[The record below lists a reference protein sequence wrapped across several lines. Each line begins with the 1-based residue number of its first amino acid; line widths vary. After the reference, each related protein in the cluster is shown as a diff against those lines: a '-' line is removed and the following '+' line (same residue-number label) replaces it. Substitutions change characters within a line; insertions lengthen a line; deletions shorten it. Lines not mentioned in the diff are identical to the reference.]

1 MNLKLRTK
9 ISLGFTVTLILS
21 LITIAIALYS
31 NYNIKASYDKLIAV
45 DVRKVTL
52 SKDIRFYD
60 ITLTDCVR
68 GVIINSNDK
77 SEIEKYDQYAVKIDD
92 AIKEEKNLSSTE
104 EERKSFEE
112 IDKYNQLLV
121 DLETKML
128 DANTDKKEVLEIFN
142 TDYAKFRK
150 VFSDN
155 LNKFDELQE
164 KNIQNKILELN
175 DTINNRTR
183 VIVILIIAYIIIG
196 IFINILTS
204 SKIVKPIKVLKN
216 SLLQLSKNGGDLK
229 NKIEINSKDEIGEL
243 SNSVN
248 CIIDNIRD
256 IVINI
261 INESSKI
268 KKDVE
273 ISTVNASSVNEK
285 IENISAST
293 QELSAN
299 MQQIVA
305 ASEEMS
311 ASSNEIEK
319 TIEKITGKTKE
330 CNVISEGIN
339 SNANDMKKSFERSKE
354 SALITFESSKNKL
367 QGALKNA
374 NSVHEI
380 SILSDAILQIAEQ
393 TNLLALNAAIEAS
406 RAGEAGRGF
415 SVVADE
421 IRKLAENSKETVI
434 QIQSTVGTVIKSV
447 ENLSVNSSELIT
459 FVSENIINKDYVLML
474 QILEQYLKDSLVY
487 NNMSQE
493 IENSSQELML
503 SVITVAN
510 AINEVSESSID
521 SANNTSDI
529 AEKISSV
536 SEETNVILNQINNSL
551 KSSNNLVQ
559 AVSKFEV

>member
-21 LITIAIALYS
+21 LITISIALYS
-31 NYNIKASYDKLIAV
+31 NYNIKTSYDRLIGV

-68 GVIINSNDK
+68 GVIINPNDK
-77 SEIEKYDQYAVKIDD
+77 NEIEKYNQYAVKIDD
-92 AIKEEKNLSSTE
+92 AIKEEKNLSNTE
-104 EERKSFEE
+104 EQKLFEE

-128 DANTDKKEVLEIFN
+128 DPSTDKKEILEIFN
-142 TDYAKFRK
+142 NDYAKLRK
-150 VFSDN
+150 IFSDN
-155 LNKFDELQE
+155 LNAFDKLQE
-164 KNIQNKILELN
+164 KNIQYKVNELN
-175 DTINNRTR
+175 DTINNRITI
-183 VIVILIIAYIIIG
+183 IVTLIIAYIIIG
-196 IFINILTS
+196 ILINIITS
-204 SKIVKPIKVLKN
+204 NKIVRPLKALEN

-229 NKIEINSKDEIGEL
+229 NKIEINSKDEIGTL
-243 SNSVN
+243 AFSVN

-268 KKDVE
+268 KEDVE
-273 ISTVNASSVNEK
+273 ISTVNASNVNEK

-319 TIEKITGKTKE
+319 TIERITEKTKE
-330 CNVISEGIN
+330 SNLLSEEIN
-339 SNANDMKKSFERSKE
+339 SNANNMKKSFEKSKE
-354 SALITFESSKNKL
+354 SALITFEDSKNKL
-367 QGALKNA
+367 EGALKNA

-380 SILSDAILQIAEQ
+380 SMLSDAILQIAEQ

-434 QIQSTVGTVIKSV
+434 KIQSTVGTVIKSV
-447 ENLSVNSSELIT
+447 ENLSLNSSELIK

-474 QILEQYLKDSLVY
+474 QVLEQYLKDSLFY
-487 NNMSQE
+487 NNMSDE
-493 IENSSQELML
+493 IEDSAKELLHSVATIVNS
-503 SVITVAN
+503 IH
-510 AINEVSESSID
+510 EVSTSSID

-529 AEKISSV
+529 ARKISSV
-536 SEETNVILNQINNSL
+536 SEETNVILNQINDSL
-551 KSSNNLVQ
+551 QSSNNLAQV
-559 AVSKFEV
+559 VSKFEV